1 MTNDVIATAALAPKR
16 RRAACRVL
24 AAALLGCGLTACGTA
39 PSAPSMPQ
47 QVRVETPGCAAA
59 LCVLSNDQG
68 TWTVDPTP
76 GDVQLMT
83 SARALEV
90 SCRARDQSAGTSL
103 SPDPLRP
110 VSPASTAVGG
120 AAGAGVAIAAFSPLL
135 ATPYAPLVGVF
146 AIYTAVA
153 GAGVGRAVDASARS
167 YSYPSPVVL
176 PFRCDSLGLD
186 SVALAAAPLGMAVR
200 GATAANEP
208 RSAAIVSALAPGG
221 RAAQSGLLVGD
232 AIVSAQGRPVDSP
245 AALELVVREVPATMP
260 LTLGVLRAGAPLT
273 IVTPPREQR

>member
-1 MTNDVIATAALAPKR
+1 MV
-16 RRAACRVL
+16 
-24 AAALLGCGLTACGTA
+24 GCGLAACGTA
-39 PSAPSMPQ
+39 PTAPSVPQ
-47 QVRVETPGCAAA
+47 HVRVETPGCAAA

-83 SARALEV
+83 SAGALEV
-90 SCRARDQSAGTSL
+90 SCHARDQSAGASL
-103 SPDPLRP
+103 PPDALRP
-110 VSPASTAVGG
+110 VSPAGTAVGG
-120 AAGAGVAIAAFSPLL
+120 AAGAGAAIAAFSPLL

-146 AIYTAVA
+146 AIYSAVA

-176 PFRCDSLGLD
+176 PFRCDPLGIAN
-186 SVALAAAPLGMAVR
+186 VALAAAPLGMAVR
-200 GATAANEP
+200 GATAANEL

-221 RAAQSGLLVGD
+221 RAAQAGLIVGD
-232 AIVSAQGRPVDSP
+232 AIVSAQGQPVDSP
-245 AALELVVREVPATMP
+245 AALESVVRQLPASEP
-260 LTLGVLRAGAPLT
+260 LTLGVLRGGLPLT